1 MYIQVIKNWYFFI
14 QFIIKNI
21 LHTYI
26 FAFKCETNSYV
37 HFSFIMKV
45 FFTWK
50 LSYMRLLLV
59 NTSNKE
65 CFKMLF
71 YKTKIETK
79 GRKSFNFI

>member
-45 FFTWK
+45 FFT
-50 LSYMRLLLV
+50 
-59 NTSNKE
+59 
-65 CFKMLF
+65 
-71 YKTKIETK
+71 
-79 GRKSFNFI
+79 